1 MYSTLV
7 KRTPVFA
14 EILLPGSRIN
24 LSLLPINFS
33 SKAKISSLGD
43 GGASSSYLTPSPPP
57 RSRKSNVIPSPESLL
72 DNSKIL
78 FADSIYPS
86 RSKICDPI
94 WPARPTKF
102 KFLS

>member
-33 SKAKISSLGD
+33 SKAKISSLCN

-57 RSRKSNVIPSPESLL
+57 RSRKSNAIPSSESLL
-72 DNSKIL
+72 DS
-78 FADSIYPS
+78 
-86 RSKICDPI
+86 
-94 WPARPTKF
+94 
-102 KFLS
+102 

>member
-33 SKAKISSLGD
+33 SKAKISSLGN
-43 GGASSSYLTPSPPP
+43 GGASSSY
-57 RSRKSNVIPSPESLL
+57 
-72 DNSKIL
+72 
-78 FADSIYPS
+78 
-86 RSKICDPI
+86 
-94 WPARPTKF
+94 
-102 KFLS
+102 